1 MAILTIAAVR
11 RALFTRTA
19 ACTHPIGD
27 TRPTTVMRSP
37 IAPRGPHICCVLRQC
52 CFNQHC
58 ESYGYWQNARSR
70 MKVRRRCRTGEMF
83 PGRLNRVSDDGIK
96 IGHRPNNQYAAGFE
110 NKIFGVWCD
119 GTLFER
125 KFLA

>member
-1 MAILTIAAVR
+1 MAILTIAVVR
-11 RALFTRTA
+11 RAFCTNCRPHTSNSRCPPYNRHAQPNRSKRA
-19 ACTHPIGD
+19 AQLL
-27 TRPTTVMRSP
+27 RP
-37 IAPRGPHICCVLRQC
+37 RQC
-52 CFNQHC
+52 CFDQHC

-70 MKVRRRCRTGEMF
+70 MKVRRRCRTGKTF
-83 PGRLNRVSDDGIK
+83 PGRLHRVSDDGKK

-119 GTLFER
+119 ETLFER